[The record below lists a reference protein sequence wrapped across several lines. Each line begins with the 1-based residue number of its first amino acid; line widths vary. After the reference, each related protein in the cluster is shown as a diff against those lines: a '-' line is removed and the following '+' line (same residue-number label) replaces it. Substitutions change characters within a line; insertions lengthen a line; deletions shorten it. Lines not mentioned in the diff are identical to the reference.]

1 MYRAV
6 AKGIGLFLVGTAATA
21 VTVGAVLRWQ
31 QSQAPA
37 KAIQAEPQ
45 QLTATP
51 AQVAVV
57 DAGTLRIG
65 ERVFRLSGVRPPA
78 RGIACGSSEDCAA
91 AVTEALAAMVRE
103 LPVACHRRRL
113 GKSR

>member
-21 VTVGAVLRWQ
+21 VTVGAVLLWQ

-65 ERVFRLSGVRPPA
+65 ERVFRALRCQATRAGDRVRSG
-78 RGIACGSSEDCAA
+78 EDCAA
-91 AVTEALAAMVRE
+91 ATEALAAMVWE